1 MKSLDNI
8 RGVLT
13 ANKARLF
20 EKYHLSLLAIF
31 GSYTRNQQTS
41 NSDIDIMVEFDQP
54 IGIGFIDL
62 ALELELLLSQK
73 VDLVSKNGI
82 KPKYLQSISQELH
95 YV

>member
-1 MKSLDNI
+1 
-8 RGVLT
+8 
-13 ANKARLF
+13 
-20 EKYHLSLLAIF
+20 
-31 GSYTRNQQTS
+31 
-41 NSDIDIMVEFDQP
+41 MVEFDQP